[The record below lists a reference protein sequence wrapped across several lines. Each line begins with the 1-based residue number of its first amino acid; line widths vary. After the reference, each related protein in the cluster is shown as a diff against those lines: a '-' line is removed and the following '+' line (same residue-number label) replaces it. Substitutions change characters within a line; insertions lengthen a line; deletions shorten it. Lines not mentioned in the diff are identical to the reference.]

1 MQQSDAPG
9 LTAAEVMASRA
20 EHGANRIT
28 PPPRTPWW
36 RLYLQKFDD
45 PIIRILSLAAI
56 VSLAVGAVE
65 GNLLEGLGILIAI
78 FLATALSFANEY
90 RAGREFDL
98 LSQVDDE
105 APVVVRRDG
114 KIRELPRHE
123 LVVGDIVLVERGA
136 GIPAD
141 AEVLDSLSLRV
152 DEARLTGE
160 SVPVSKMARVGT
172 SPPQEARAGTSP
184 PQDTPTAE
192 SATLEETT
200 FPRHQVFRGTL
211 VVDGR
216 ATLRL
221 RAVGDG
227 TYIAGILQSA
237 TPQAR
242 TDDSPLNAQLERLS
256 RLIGVVGLAV
266 AALIYAALVLQG
278 AMSGALPLAGGQW
291 WSLAALTAAALLA
304 LAPVWRPMLP
314 AGRKERSQ
322 PGWVASIAAGLAL
335 GAGTILLARLLGD
348 LPADP
353 ARWLPAAAGT
363 ELLRYF
369 MIAITIIVVAVP
381 EGLAMSVTLSLAHSM
396 RRLMAARS
404 LVRRMNATE
413 AVGAATVI
421 CTDKTGT
428 LTQNTMTVHEAEFE
442 EADAALIVEAIAANS
457 TANLGQDDA
466 GATTIIG
473 NRTEG
478 ALLRWLREERGEDYA
493 SSRAS
498 AIVGQVPFSTERKY
512 MATRVDGGSDGL
524 GDPAGARIHLK
535 GAPELALAVC
545 DDLTEERR
553 AALAAQLANYQ
564 RRGMRTLAFA
574 WRADDGAPEDEAVW
588 EELRRGQILDGFR
601 WLGFV
606 AISDPLRHDVQ
617 AAIAECQ
624 QAGVDIKIVTGDTG
638 LTAQEI
644 ARQCGLWS
652 DENPNATTPLH
663 LDGATFAN
671 MSDEE
676 LIPQLDRLR
685 ILSRARPHD
694 KTRLVNL
701 LRARGEI
708 VAVTGDGVNDA
719 PALNAA
725 HVGLAMGSGD
735 QIAKE
740 ASDIILLN
748 DAFSSI
754 VRSVRWGRGLYANI
768 QRFLL
773 FQLTINLT
781 ALGVALL
788 GPFLGVPFPLTI
800 PQMLWVNLI
809 MDTLAALALA
819 TEPPQEI
826 EMRRP
831 PRDPSAFIL
840 TRPLAA
846 QILGVGAAFIAVM
859 AALLLVFD
867 ANLYDG
873 GAQQRYA
880 ESAFFTAFV
889 FLQLWNLLNARAAGT
904 GRSALLGW
912 RANPSFT
919 LILALVLLGQLALV
933 SWGGDVFRTAP
944 LRAQDWLLIALATSP
959 VLWLGEL
966 ARCPTAAPRCN
977 PCLAR
982 SIIDYAISNTRPNC
996 DTVAWNLWLAPY
1008 LTISNSSN
1016 NR

>member
-9 LTAAEVMASRA
+9 LTASEVMASRA

-123 LVVGDIVLVERGA
+123 LVVGDIVLVEMGA

-141 AEVLDSLSLRV
+141 GEVLEALSLHV

-160 SVPVSKMARVGT
+160 AIPVSKLARVRALCRRKMPT
-172 SPPQEARAGTSP
+172 VAEAAAL
-184 PQDTPTAE
+184 D
-192 SATLEETT
+192 ETT
-200 FPRHQVFRGTL
+200 FPRHRVYRGTL

-278 AMSGALPLAGGQW
+278 AMSGALPLTGGQW

-304 LAPVWRPMLP
+304 LAPVWWPMLP
-314 AGRKERSQ
+314 AGQGKRSQ

-335 GAGTILLARLLGD
+335 GAGMILLARLLGD

-396 RRLMAARS
+396 RRLMAAQS

-442 EADAALIVEAIAANS
+442 AADAALIVEAIAANS

-466 GATTIIG
+466 GATTVIG

-493 SSRAS
+493 SSRATS
-498 AIVGQVPFSTERKY
+498 TIIGQVPFSTERKY
-512 MATRVDGGSDGL
+512 MATRVGGSDGL
-524 GDPAGARIHLK
+524 GDPASARIHLK

-553 AALAAQLANYQ
+553 AALATQLADYQ

-588 EELRRGQILDGFR
+588 EELRRGQIPDGFR

-606 AISDPLRHDVQ
+606 AIIDPLREDVR

-652 DENPNATTPLH
+652 DEDENSAGLLH
-663 LDGATFAN
+663 LNGGEFAA

-676 LIPQLDRLR
+676 AAAQLTRLR

-840 TRPLAA
+840 TRSIAT
-846 QILGVGAAFIAVM
+846 QILAVGVAFIVAL
-859 AALLLVFD
+859 AALLLFFD
-867 ANLYDG
+867 ANFYDG
-873 GAQQRYA
+873 AAQQRYA

-889 FLQLWNLLNARAAGT
+889 FMQLWNLLNARAAGT

-912 RANPSFT
+912 FANPSFT
-919 LILALVLLGQLALV
+919 LILAIILLGQLALV
-933 SWGGDVFRTAP
+933 SWGGEVFRTVP
-944 LRAQDWLLIALATSP
+944 LRAEDWLLIALATSP
-959 VLWLGEL
+959 VLLLGEL
-966 ARCPTAAPRCN
+966 ARALQRRQSAEIPR
-977 PCLAR
+977 
-982 SIIDYAISNTRPNC
+982 
-996 DTVAWNLWLAPY
+996 
-1008 LTISNSSN
+1008 
-1016 NR
+1016 

>member
-1 MQQSDAPG
+1 MQHSDAPG
-9 LTAAEVMASRA
+9 LTAAAVTASRA

-56 VSLAVGAVE
+56 VSLAVGALE

-105 APVVVRRDG
+105 APVVVRRAG
-114 KIRELPRHE
+114 EIRELPRHE
-123 LVVGDIVLVERGA
+123 LVVGDIVLVEMGA

-141 AEVLDSLSLRV
+141 AEVLAALSLRV

-160 SVPVSKMARVGT
+160 AIPVSKWPNKTEEDGAVASST
-172 SPPQEARAGTSP
+172 
-184 PQDTPTAE
+184 D
-192 SATLEETT
+192 ETT
-200 FPRHQVFRGTL
+200 FPRHHVYRGTL

-237 TPQAR
+237 LPQAR

-291 WSLAALTAAALLA
+291 WSLVALTAAALVA

-314 AGRKERSQ
+314 AGQKQRSQ
-322 PGWVASIAAGLAL
+322 PGWPVSIAAGLAL
-335 GAGTILLARLLGD
+335 GAGMILLARLLGD

-353 ARWLPAAAGT
+353 ALWLPAAAGA

-369 MIAITIIVVAVP
+369 MIAVTIIVVAVP

-396 RRLMAARS
+396 RRLMAAQS
-404 LVRRMNATE
+404 LVRRMSATE

-428 LTQNTMTVHEAEFE
+428 LTQNTMTVREAEFE
-442 EADAALIVEAIAANS
+442 ETDSALIAEAIAANS

-473 NRTEG
+473 NHTEG
-478 ALLRWLREERGEDYA
+478 ALLRWLREERGQDYA
-493 SSRAS
+493 AARAAS
-498 AIVGQVPFSTERKY
+498 AIVSQVPFSTERKY
-512 MATRVDGGSDGL
+512 MATRVTALRGRKTRVTALRGRKTRVGQ
-524 GDPAGARIHLK
+524 ACIHLK

-545 DDLTEERR
+545 DDLPEERR
-553 AALAAQLANYQ
+553 ALLAAQLADYQ

-574 WRADDGAPEDEAVW
+574 WRPDDDVPADEASW
-588 EELRRGQILDGFR
+588 AELRRGQIPGGFR
-601 WLGFV
+601 WLGLV
-606 AISDPLRHDVQ
+606 AISDPLREDVR
-617 AAIAECQ
+617 AAITECQ

-644 ARQCGLWS
+644 ARQCALWPDEDEDEGSAGL
-652 DENPNATTPLH
+652 LH
-663 LDGATFAN
+663 LNGGEFAA

-676 LIPQLDRLR
+676 VTALLGRLR

-701 LRARGEI
+701 LRARGEV

-740 ASDIILLN
+740 ASDIVLLN

-754 VRSVRWGRGLYANI
+754 VRTVRWGRALYANI

-831 PRDPSAFIL
+831 PRDPAAFIL
-840 TRPLAA
+840 TRPP
-846 QILGVGAAFIAVM
+846 
-859 AALLLVFD
+859 
-867 ANLYDG
+867 G
-873 GAQQRYA
+873 GPDPGRGRCLHRRAG
-880 ESAFFTAFV
+880 
-889 FLQLWNLLNARAAGT
+889 RAAAGVQ
-904 GRSALLGW
+904 SESL
-912 RANPSFT
+912 
-919 LILALVLLGQLALV
+919 
-933 SWGGDVFRTAP
+933 
-944 LRAQDWLLIALATSP
+944 
-959 VLWLGEL
+959 
-966 ARCPTAAPRCN
+966 
-977 PCLAR
+977 
-982 SIIDYAISNTRPNC
+982 
-996 DTVAWNLWLAPY
+996 
-1008 LTISNSSN
+1008 
-1016 NR
+1016 

>member
-1 MQQSDAPG
+1 MPSSDVPG
-9 LTAAEVMASRA
+9 LSAAEVAASRA

-36 RLYLQKFDD
+36 RLYLRKFDD
-45 PIIRILSLAAI
+45 PIIRILSLAAL
-56 VSLAVGAVE
+56 VSLAVGAIE
-65 GNLLEGLGILIAI
+65 GNLLEALGILLAI
-78 FLATALSFANEY
+78 FLATALSFFNEY

-105 APVVVRRDG
+105 ALVVVRREG
-114 KIRELPRHE
+114 AIVELPRHE
-123 LVVGDIVLVERGA
+123 LVVGDVVLVERGA

-141 AEVLDSLSLRV
+141 AEVLAALSLRV

-160 SVPVSKMARVGT
+160 SIPVSKMPA
-172 SPPQEARAGTSP
+172 E
-184 PQDTPTAE
+184 TAAT
-192 SATLEETT
+192 ATLEDIT
-200 FPRHQVFRGTL
+200 FPRNHVFRGTL

-227 TYIAGILQSA
+227 TYIAGILQSSTA
-237 TPQAR
+237 PTQR
-242 TDDSPLNAQLERLS
+242 EDSPLTAQLERLS

-266 AALIYAALVLQG
+266 AALIYFALVLQG
-278 AMSGALPLAGGQW
+278 ALSGALPLAGGQW
-291 WSLAALTAAALLA
+291 WTIAALSTAAFVA

-314 AGRKERSQ
+314 FGTKRFAQ
-322 PGWVASIAAGLAL
+322 PRWPIAISSALAFAAAL
-335 GAGTILLARLLGD
+335 LLLARLSGA
-348 LPADP
+348 LPADL
-353 ARWLPAAAGT
+353 AHWLPAEAGV
-363 ELLRYF
+363 ELLHYF
-369 MIAITIIVVAVP
+369 MIAVTIIVVAVP

-428 LTQNTMTVHEAEFE
+428 LTQNTMSVHEVDFAAVDRASPGAPASAE
-442 EADAALIVEAIAANS
+442 AALIAEAIATNS
-457 TANLGQDDA
+457 TANLGRDEA

-478 ALLRWLREERGEDYA
+478 ALLRWLHEERGQDYA
-493 SSRAS
+493 VTRA
-498 AIVGQVPFSTERKY
+498 ATPIIGQVPFSTERKF
-512 MATRVDGGSDGL
+512 MATRL
-524 GDPAGARIHLK
+524 ENAHIHVK
-535 GAPELALAVC
+535 GAPELALAAC
-545 DDLTEERR
+545 ADLPEVQRS
-553 AALAAQLANYQ
+553 AIKHQLADYQ
-564 RRGMRTLAFA
+564 RRGMRTLAFIWLPGKGRRSA
-574 WRADDGAPEDEAVW
+574 ETDSADDATWEA
-588 EELRRGQILDGFR
+588 LRQGEIPTGFH
-601 WLGFV
+601 WLGLV

-617 AAIAECQ
+617 DAIAECQ
-624 QAGVDIKIVTGDTG
+624 QAGVEIKIVTGDTA

-652 DENPNATTPLH
+652 EENPDGAAPLH
-663 LDGATFAN
+663 LDGPTFAA
-671 MSDEE
+671 MDDAEI
-676 LIPQLDRLR
+676 IPQLSRLR

-701 LRARGEI
+701 LRAQGEI
-708 VAVTGDGVNDA
+708 VTVTGDGVNDA

-754 VRSVRWGRGLYANI
+754 VRTVRWGRALYANI

-773 FQLTINLT
+773 FQLTINFT

-819 TEPPQEI
+819 TDPPQPSD
-826 EMRRP
+826 MRRP
-831 PRDPSAFIL
+831 PRDPAAFIL
-840 TRPLAA
+840 TRPIAR
-846 QILGVGAAFIAVM
+846 QILAVGAAFIVAL
-859 AALLLVFD
+859 AALLLHFD
-867 ANLYDG
+867 AQFYDG

-889 FLQLWNLLNARAAGT
+889 FLQLWNLLNARASGS
-904 GRSALLGW
+904 GRSIWQGW
-912 RANPSFT
+912 RVNPSFSF
-919 LILALVLLGQLALV
+919 ILAIILLGQVILV
-933 SWGGDVFRTAP
+933 SWGGDLFRTTP
-944 LRAQDWLLIALATSP
+944 LRAEDWLLIALATSP
-959 VLWLGEL
+959 VFWLGEL
-966 ARCPTAAPRCN
+966 ARVFSQRRTPT
-977 PCLAR
+977 
-982 SIIDYAISNTRPNC
+982 ST
-996 DTVAWNLWLAPY
+996 
-1008 LTISNSSN
+1008 
-1016 NR
+1016 

>member
-9 LTAAEVMASRA
+9 LTASEVMASRA

-123 LVVGDIVLVERGA
+123 LVVGDIVLVEMGA

-141 AEVLDSLSLRV
+141 GEVLEALSLHV

-160 SVPVSKMARVGT
+160 AIPVSKLARVRALCRRKMPT
-172 SPPQEARAGTSP
+172 VAEAAAL
-184 PQDTPTAE
+184 D
-192 SATLEETT
+192 ETT
-200 FPRHQVFRGTL
+200 FPRHRVYRGTL

-291 WSLAALTAAALLA
+291 WSLAALTASALLA
-304 LAPVWRPMLP
+304 LAPVWWPMLP
-314 AGRKERSQ
+314 AGQGKRSQ

-335 GAGTILLARLLGD
+335 GAGMILLARLLGD

-363 ELLRYF
+363 ALLRYF

-396 RRLMAARS
+396 RRLMAAQS

-442 EADAALIVEAIAANS
+442 AADAALIVEAIAANS

-466 GATTIIG
+466 GATTVIG

-493 SSRAS
+493 SSRATS
-498 AIVGQVPFSTERKY
+498 TIIGQVPFSTERKY
-512 MATRVDGGSDGL
+512 MATRVGGSDGL
-524 GDPAGARIHLK
+524 GDPASARIHLK

-553 AALAAQLANYQ
+553 AALATQLADYQ

-588 EELRRGQILDGFR
+588 EELRRGQIPDGFR

-606 AISDPLRHDVQ
+606 AIIDPLREDVR

-652 DENPNATTPLH
+652 DEDENSAGLLH
-663 LDGATFAN
+663 LNGGEFAA

-676 LIPQLDRLR
+676 AAAQLTRLR

-840 TRPLAA
+840 TRLIAT
-846 QILGVGAAFIAVM
+846 QILAVGVAFIVAL
-859 AALLLVFD
+859 AALLLFFD
-867 ANLYDG
+867 ANFYDG
-873 GAQQRYA
+873 AAQQRYA
-880 ESAFFTAFV
+880 ESAFFTVFV
-889 FLQLWNLLNARAAGT
+889 FMQLWNLLNARAAGT

-912 RANPSFT
+912 FANPSFT
-919 LILALVLLGQLALV
+919 LILAIILLGQLALV
-933 SWGGDVFRTAP
+933 SWGGEVFRTVP
-944 LRAQDWLLIALATSP
+944 LRAEDWLLIALATSP
-959 VLWLGEL
+959 VLLLGEL
-966 ARCPTAAPRCN
+966 ARALQRRQSAEIPR
-977 PCLAR
+977 
-982 SIIDYAISNTRPNC
+982 
-996 DTVAWNLWLAPY
+996 
-1008 LTISNSSN
+1008 
-1016 NR
+1016 

>member
-9 LTAAEVMASRA
+9 LTASEVTASRA

-123 LVVGDIVLVERGA
+123 LVVGDIVLVEMGA

-141 AEVLDSLSLRV
+141 GEVLEALSLHV

-160 SVPVSKMARVGT
+160 AIPVSKLARVRALCRRKMPT
-172 SPPQEARAGTSP
+172 VAEAAAL
-184 PQDTPTAE
+184 D
-192 SATLEETT
+192 ETT
-200 FPRHQVFRGTL
+200 FPRHRVYRGTL

-291 WSLAALTAAALLA
+291 WSLAALTASALLA
-304 LAPVWRPMLP
+304 LAPVWWPMLP
-314 AGRKERSQ
+314 AGQGKRSQ

-335 GAGTILLARLLGD
+335 GAGMILLARLLGD

-396 RRLMAARS
+396 RRLMAAQS

-442 EADAALIVEAIAANS
+442 AADAALIVEAIAANS

-466 GATTIIG
+466 GATTVIG

-493 SSRAS
+493 SSRATS
-498 AIVGQVPFSTERKY
+498 TIIGQVPFSTERKY
-512 MATRVDGGSDGL
+512 MATRVGGSDGL
-524 GDPAGARIHLK
+524 GDPASARIHLK
-535 GAPELALAVC
+535 GAPELVLAVC

-553 AALAAQLANYQ
+553 AALATQLADYQ

-588 EELRRGQILDGFR
+588 EELRRGQIPDGFR

-606 AISDPLRHDVQ
+606 AIIDPLREDVR

-652 DENPNATTPLH
+652 DEDENSAGLLH
-663 LDGATFAN
+663 LNGGEFAA

-676 LIPQLDRLR
+676 AAAQLTRLR

-859 AALLLVFD
+859 AALLLVFN

-880 ESAFFTAFV
+880 ESAFFTVFV
-889 FLQLWNLLNARAAGT
+889 FMQLWNLLNARAAGT
-904 GRSALLGW
+904 GRSALQGW
-912 RANPSFT
+912 RSNPSFT
-919 LILALVLLGQLALV
+919 LILAVILFGQLALV
-933 SWGGDVFRTAP
+933 SWGGEVFRTAP
-944 LRAQDWLLIALATSP
+944 LRAADWLLIALATSP

-966 ARCPTAAPRCN
+966 ARAFPRRRAPTPT
-977 PCLAR
+977 
-982 SIIDYAISNTRPNC
+982 SMDG
-996 DTVAWNLWLAPY
+996 
-1008 LTISNSSN
+1008 
-1016 NR
+1016 

>member
-9 LTAAEVMASRA
+9 LTASEVMASRA

-98 LSQVDDE
+98 LSQVDDD

-114 KIRELPRHE
+114 KIRELLRHE
-123 LVVGDIVLVERGA
+123 LVVGDIVLVEMGA

-141 AEVLDSLSLRV
+141 GEVLEALSLHV

-160 SVPVSKMARVGT
+160 AIPVSKLARVRALCRRKMPT
-172 SPPQEARAGTSP
+172 VAEAAAL
-184 PQDTPTAE
+184 D
-192 SATLEETT
+192 ETT
-200 FPRHQVFRGTL
+200 FPRHRVYRGTL

-278 AMSGALPLAGGQW
+278 AMSGALPLTGGQW

-304 LAPVWRPMLP
+304 LAPVWWPMLP
-314 AGRKERSQ
+314 AGQGKRSQ

-335 GAGTILLARLLGD
+335 GAGMILLARLLGD

-396 RRLMAARS
+396 RRLMAAQS

-442 EADAALIVEAIAANS
+442 AADAALIVEAIAANS

-466 GATTIIG
+466 GATTVIG

-493 SSRAS
+493 SSRATS
-498 AIVGQVPFSTERKY
+498 TIIGQVPFSTERKY
-512 MATRVDGGSDGL
+512 MATRVGGSDGL
-524 GDPAGARIHLK
+524 GDPASARIHLK

-553 AALAAQLANYQ
+553 AALATQLADYQ

-588 EELRRGQILDGFR
+588 EELRRGQIPDGFR

-606 AISDPLRHDVQ
+606 AIIDPLREDVR

-652 DENPNATTPLH
+652 DEDENSAGLLH
-663 LDGATFAN
+663 LNGGEFAA

-676 LIPQLDRLR
+676 AAAQLTRLR

-840 TRPLAA
+840 TRSIAT
-846 QILGVGAAFIAVM
+846 QILAVGVAFIVAL
-859 AALLLVFD
+859 ATLLLFFD
-867 ANLYDG
+867 ANFYDG
-873 GAQQRYA
+873 AAQQRYA
-880 ESAFFTAFV
+880 ESAFFTVFV
-889 FLQLWNLLNARAAGT
+889 FMQLWNLLNARAAGT

-912 RANPSFT
+912 RASYGGEVPARASYGGEVSIQGSAARANHSFT
-919 LILALVLLGQLALV
+919 LILAVILFGQLALV
-933 SWGGDVFRTAP
+933 SWGGDVFRTTP
-944 LRAQDWLLIALATSP
+944 LRAEDWLLLALATSP

-966 ARCPTAAPRCN
+966 ARFLQRRRDST
-977 PCLAR
+977 
-982 SIIDYAISNTRPNC
+982 
-996 DTVAWNLWLAPY
+996 
-1008 LTISNSSN
+1008 
-1016 NR
+1016 

>member
-1 MQQSDAPG
+1 M
-9 LTAAEVMASRA
+9 
-20 EHGANRIT
+20 
-28 PPPRTPWW
+28 
-36 RLYLQKFDD
+36 
-45 PIIRILSLAAI
+45 
-56 VSLAVGAVE
+56 
-65 GNLLEGLGILIAI
+65 
-78 FLATALSFANEY
+78 
-90 RAGREFDL
+90 
-98 LSQVDDE
+98 
-105 APVVVRRDG
+105 
-114 KIRELPRHE
+114 
-123 LVVGDIVLVERGA
+123 
-136 GIPAD
+136 
-141 AEVLDSLSLRV
+141 
-152 DEARLTGE
+152 
-160 SVPVSKMARVGT
+160 
-172 SPPQEARAGTSP
+172 
-184 PQDTPTAE
+184 
-192 SATLEETT
+192 
-200 FPRHQVFRGTL
+200 
-211 VVDGR
+211 
-216 ATLRL
+216 
-221 RAVGDG
+221 GDG

-278 AMSGALPLAGGQW
+278 AMSGALPLTGGQW
-291 WSLAALTAAALLA
+291 WSLAALTASALLA
-304 LAPVWRPMLP
+304 LAPVWWPMLP
-314 AGRKERSQ
+314 AGQGKRSQ

-335 GAGTILLARLLGD
+335 GAGMILLARLLGD

-396 RRLMAARS
+396 RRLMAAQS

-442 EADAALIVEAIAANS
+442 AADAALIAEAIAANS

-466 GATTIIG
+466 GATTVIG

-493 SSRAS
+493 SSRATS
-498 AIVGQVPFSTERKY
+498 TIIGQVPFSTERKY
-512 MATRVDGGSDGL
+512 MATRVGGSDGL

-553 AALAAQLANYQ
+553 AALATQLADYQ

-574 WRADDGAPEDEAVW
+574 WRADDGAPEDEAAW
-588 EELRRGQILDGFR
+588 EELRRGQIPDGFR

-606 AISDPLRHDVQ
+606 AIIDPLREDVR

-652 DENPNATTPLH
+652 DEDENSAGLLH
-663 LDGATFAN
+663 LNGGEFAA

-676 LIPQLDRLR
+676 AAAQLTRLR

-819 TEPPQEI
+819 TEPPQ
-826 EMRRP
+826 
-831 PRDPSAFIL
+831 DP
-840 TRPLAA
+840 
-846 QILGVGAAFIAVM
+846 
-859 AALLLVFD
+859 
-867 ANLYDG
+867 
-873 GAQQRYA
+873 
-880 ESAFFTAFV
+880 
-889 FLQLWNLLNARAAGT
+889 
-904 GRSALLGW
+904 
-912 RANPSFT
+912 
-919 LILALVLLGQLALV
+919 
-933 SWGGDVFRTAP
+933 
-944 LRAQDWLLIALATSP
+944 
-959 VLWLGEL
+959 
-966 ARCPTAAPRCN
+966 
-977 PCLAR
+977 
-982 SIIDYAISNTRPNC
+982 
-996 DTVAWNLWLAPY
+996 
-1008 LTISNSSN
+1008 
-1016 NR
+1016 

>member
-9 LTAAEVMASRA
+9 LTASEVMASRA

-123 LVVGDIVLVERGA
+123 LVVGDIVLVEMGA

-141 AEVLDSLSLRV
+141 GEVLEALSLHV

-160 SVPVSKMARVGT
+160 AIPVSKLARVRALCRRKMPT
-172 SPPQEARAGTSP
+172 VAEAAAL
-184 PQDTPTAE
+184 D
-192 SATLEETT
+192 ETT
-200 FPRHQVFRGTL
+200 FPRHRVYRGTL

-278 AMSGALPLAGGQW
+278 AMSGALPLTGGQW

-304 LAPVWRPMLP
+304 LAPVWWPMLP
-314 AGRKERSQ
+314 AGQGKRSQ

-335 GAGTILLARLLGD
+335 GAGMILLARLLGD

-396 RRLMAARS
+396 RRLMAAQS

-442 EADAALIVEAIAANS
+442 AADAALIVEAIAANS

-466 GATTIIG
+466 GATTVIG

-493 SSRAS
+493 SSRATS
-498 AIVGQVPFSTERKY
+498 TIIGQVPFSTERKY
-512 MATRVDGGSDGL
+512 MATRVGGSDGL
-524 GDPAGARIHLK
+524 GDPASARIHLK

-553 AALAAQLANYQ
+553 AALATQLADYQ

-588 EELRRGQILDGFR
+588 EELRRGQIPDGFR

-606 AISDPLRHDVQ
+606 AIIDPLREDVR

-652 DENPNATTPLH
+652 DEDENSAGLLH
-663 LDGATFAN
+663 LNGGEFAA

-676 LIPQLDRLR
+676 AAAQLTRLR

-840 TRPLAA
+840 TRSIAT
-846 QILGVGAAFIAVM
+846 QILAVGVAFIVAL
-859 AALLLVFD
+859 ATLLLFFD
-867 ANLYDG
+867 ANFYDG
-873 GAQQRYA
+873 AAQQRYA
-880 ESAFFTAFV
+880 ESAFFTVFV
-889 FLQLWNLLNARAAGT
+889 FMQLWNLLNARAAGT
-904 GRSALLGW
+904 GRSALQGW
-912 RANPSFT
+912 RVNPSFI
-919 LILALVLLGQLALV
+919 LILAVILFGQLALV

-966 ARCPTAAPRCN
+966 ARAF
-977 PCLAR
+977 
-982 SIIDYAISNTRPNC
+982 TRRQ
-996 DTVAWNLWLAPY
+996 T
-1008 LTISNSSN
+1008 T
-1016 NR
+1016 

>member
-1 MQQSDAPG
+1 M
-9 LTAAEVMASRA
+9 
-20 EHGANRIT
+20 
-28 PPPRTPWW
+28 
-36 RLYLQKFDD
+36 
-45 PIIRILSLAAI
+45 
-56 VSLAVGAVE
+56 
-65 GNLLEGLGILIAI
+65 
-78 FLATALSFANEY
+78 
-90 RAGREFDL
+90 
-98 LSQVDDE
+98 
-105 APVVVRRDG
+105 
-114 KIRELPRHE
+114 
-123 LVVGDIVLVERGA
+123 
-136 GIPAD
+136 
-141 AEVLDSLSLRV
+141 
-152 DEARLTGE
+152 
-160 SVPVSKMARVGT
+160 
-172 SPPQEARAGTSP
+172 
-184 PQDTPTAE
+184 
-192 SATLEETT
+192 
-200 FPRHQVFRGTL
+200 
-211 VVDGR
+211 
-216 ATLRL
+216 
-221 RAVGDG
+221 
-227 TYIAGILQSA
+227 
-237 TPQAR
+237 
-242 TDDSPLNAQLERLS
+242 
-256 RLIGVVGLAV
+256 IGVVGLAV

-304 LAPVWRPMLP
+304 LTPVWRPMLP

-335 GAGTILLARLLGD
+335 GAGMILLARLLGD

-396 RRLMAARS
+396 RRLMAAQS

-428 LTQNTMTVHEAEFE
+428 LTQSIMTVHEAEFE
-442 EADAALIVEAIAANS
+442 AADAALIAEAIAANS

-466 GATTIIG
+466 GATTVIG

-493 SSRAS
+493 SSRATS
-498 AIVGQVPFSTERKY
+498 TIIGQVPFSTERKY
-512 MATRVDGGSDGL
+512 MATRVGSSDGL

-545 DDLTEERR
+545 DDLTEDRR
-553 AALAAQLANYQ
+553 AALATQLADYQ

-574 WRADDGAPEDEAVW
+574 WRADDGASEDEAAW
-588 EELRRGQILDGFR
+588 EELRRGQIPDGFR

-606 AISDPLRHDVQ
+606 AIIDPLREDVR

-624 QAGVDIKIVTGDTG
+624 QAGVDIKIVTGDTS
-638 LTAQEI
+638 LTAREI

-652 DENPNATTPLH
+652 DENPNATAPLH

-819 TEPPQEI
+819 TEPPQPI

-831 PRDPSAFIL
+831 PRDPAAFIL
-840 TRPLAA
+840 TRSIAI
-846 QILGVGAAFIAVM
+846 QILAVGAAFIAVM
-859 AALLLVFD
+859 AALLLVFN

-904 GRSALLGW
+904 GRSALQGW
-912 RANPSFT
+912 RSNPSFT
-919 LILALVLLGQLALV
+919 LILAVILLGQLALV
-933 SWGGDVFRTAP
+933 SWGGEVFRTVP

-959 VLWLGEL
+959 VLLLGEL
-966 ARCPTAAPRCN
+966 ARFLQRRAKIT
-977 PCLAR
+977 
-982 SIIDYAISNTRPNC
+982 
-996 DTVAWNLWLAPY
+996 
-1008 LTISNSSN
+1008 
-1016 NR
+1016 

>member
-9 LTAAEVMASRA
+9 LTASEVMASRA

-65 GNLLEGLGILIAI
+65 GDLLEGLGILIAI

-123 LVVGDIVLVERGA
+123 LVVGDIVLVEMGA

-141 AEVLDSLSLRV
+141 GEVLEALSLRV

-160 SVPVSKMARVGT
+160 AIPVSKMARV
-172 SPPQEARAGTSP
+172 
-184 PQDTPTAE
+184 TAE
-192 SATLEETT
+192 TALLDETT
-200 FPRHQVFRGTL
+200 FPRHRVYRGTL

-216 ATLRL
+216 STLRL

-304 LAPVWRPMLP
+304 LAPVWWPMLP
-314 AGRKERSQ
+314 AGQGKRSQ

-335 GAGTILLARLLGD
+335 GAGMILLARLLGD

-396 RRLMAARS
+396 RRLMAAQS

-428 LTQNTMTVHEAEFE
+428 LTQSIMTVHEAEFE
-442 EADAALIVEAIAANS
+442 AADAALIVEAIAANS

-466 GATTIIG
+466 GATTVIG

-493 SSRAS
+493 SSRATS
-498 AIVGQVPFSTERKY
+498 TIIGQVPFSTERKY
-512 MATRVDGGSDGL
+512 MATRVGSGSDGL

-553 AALAAQLANYQ
+553 AALATQLADYQ

-588 EELRRGQILDGFR
+588 EELRRGQIPDGFR

-606 AISDPLRHDVQ
+606 AIIDPLREDVR

-652 DENPNATTPLH
+652 DEDENSAGLLH
-663 LDGATFAN
+663 LNGGEFAA

-676 LIPQLDRLR
+676 AAAQLTRLR

-840 TRPLAA
+840 TRSIAT
-846 QILGVGAAFIAVM
+846 QILAVGVAFIVAL
-859 AALLLVFD
+859 AALLLFFD
-867 ANLYDG
+867 ANFYDG
-873 GAQQRYA
+873 AAQQRYA

-889 FLQLWNLLNARAAGT
+889 FMQLWNLLNARAAGT

-912 RANPSFT
+912 FANHSFT
-919 LILALVLLGQLALV
+919 LILAVILFGQLALI
-933 SWGGDVFRTAP
+933 SWGGELFRTVP
-944 LRAQDWLLIALATSP
+944 LRATDWLLIALATSP
-959 VLWLGEL
+959 VLLLGEL
-966 ARCPTAAPRCN
+966 ARALQRRQSAEIPR
-977 PCLAR
+977 
-982 SIIDYAISNTRPNC
+982 
-996 DTVAWNLWLAPY
+996 
-1008 LTISNSSN
+1008 
-1016 NR
+1016 

>member
-9 LTAAEVMASRA
+9 LTASEVTASRA

-123 LVVGDIVLVERGA
+123 LVVGDIVLVEMGA

-141 AEVLDSLSLRV
+141 GEVLEALSLHV

-160 SVPVSKMARVGT
+160 AIPVSKLARVRALCRRKMPT
-172 SPPQEARAGTSP
+172 VAEAAAL
-184 PQDTPTAE
+184 D
-192 SATLEETT
+192 ETT
-200 FPRHQVFRGTL
+200 FPRHRVYRGTL

-278 AMSGALPLAGGQW
+278 AMSGALPLTGGQW
-291 WSLAALTAAALLA
+291 WSLAALTAAALSA
-304 LAPVWRPMLP
+304 LAPVWWPMLP
-314 AGRKERSQ
+314 AGQGKRSQ

-335 GAGTILLARLLGD
+335 GAGMILLARLLGD

-396 RRLMAARS
+396 RRLMAAQS

-442 EADAALIVEAIAANS
+442 AADAALIVEAIAANS

-466 GATTIIG
+466 GATTVIG

-493 SSRAS
+493 SSRATS
-498 AIVGQVPFSTERKY
+498 TIIGQVPFSTERKY
-512 MATRVDGGSDGL
+512 MATRVGGSDGL

-553 AALAAQLANYQ
+553 AALATQLADYQ

-588 EELRRGQILDGFR
+588 EELRRGQIPDGFR

-606 AISDPLRHDVQ
+606 AIIDPLREDVR

-652 DENPNATTPLH
+652 DEDENSAGLLH
-663 LDGATFAN
+663 LNGGEFAA

-676 LIPQLDRLR
+676 AAAQLTKLR

-859 AALLLVFD
+859 AALLLVFN

-880 ESAFFTAFV
+880 ESAFFSAFV
-889 FLQLWNLLNARAAGT
+889 FMQLWNLLNARASGT
-904 GRSALLGW
+904 GRSALQGW
-912 RANPSFT
+912 RVNPSFT
-919 LILALVLLGQLALV
+919 LILAIILFGQLALV
-933 SWGGDVFRTAP
+933 SWGGDVFRTTP
-944 LRAQDWLLIALATSP
+944 LRAEDWLLLALATSP

-966 ARCPTAAPRCN
+966 ARAFQRRQSPEIPR
-977 PCLAR
+977 
-982 SIIDYAISNTRPNC
+982 
-996 DTVAWNLWLAPY
+996 
-1008 LTISNSSN
+1008 
-1016 NR
+1016 

>member
-1 MQQSDAPG
+1 MQNSDYSG
-9 LTAAEVMASRA
+9 LSAAEVSASRA
-20 EHGANRIT
+20 QHGANRIT

-36 RLYLQKFDD
+36 RLYLEKFDD
-45 PIIRILSLAAI
+45 PIIRILSLAAL
-56 VSLAVGAVE
+56 VSLAVGAIE
-65 GNLLEGLGILIAI
+65 GNLLEALGILLAI
-78 FLATALSFANEY
+78 FLATALSFFNEY

-105 APVVVRRDG
+105 APVTVRRG
-114 KIRELPRHE
+114 GQVQELPRHE

-141 AEVLDSLSLRV
+141 AEVLEALSLRV

-160 SVPVSKMARVGT
+160 SIPVSKMSQA
-172 SPPQEARAGTSP
+172 E
-184 PQDTPTAE
+184 AE
-192 SATLEETT
+192 SATLDEST

-216 ATLRL
+216 ATLRI

-227 TYIAGILQSA
+227 SYIAGILQSSTTA
-237 TPQAR
+237 TDR
-242 TDDSPLNAQLERLS
+242 EDSPLTSQLERLS
-256 RLIGVVGLAV
+256 RLIGVVGLTV
-266 AALIYAALVLQG
+266 AALIYVALVIQG

-291 WSLAALTAAALLA
+291 WTLAALTAAAFVA
-304 LAPVWRPMLP
+304 LAPVWRPMVPLG
-314 AGRKERSQ
+314 AERFPQ
-322 PGWVASIAAGLAL
+322 PRWPIAIASAL
-335 GAGTILLARLLGD
+335 GFAAILLLIARLSGA

-353 ARWLPAAAGT
+353 VRWLPPEAGV
-363 ELLRYF
+363 ELLHYF
-369 MIAITIIVVAVP
+369 MIAVTIIVVAVP

-396 RRLMAARS
+396 RRLMAAQS

-428 LTQNTMTVHEAEFE
+428 LTENTMSVHEADFGAADGASP
-442 EADAALIVEAIAANS
+442 EAPLIAEAIAANS
-457 TANLGQDDA
+457 TANLGQDES

-478 ALLRWLREERGEDYA
+478 ALLRWLNEDLGQDYA
-493 SSRAS
+493 TARA
-498 AIVGQVPFSTERKY
+498 AAPITDQVPFSTERKY
-512 MATRVDGGSDGL
+512 MATRLANS
-524 GDPAGARIHLK
+524 RIHWK
-535 GAPELALAVC
+535 GAPELALAAC
-545 DDLTEERR
+545 EELSAAQRR
-553 AALAAQLANYQ
+553 ALADQLAKTQ
-564 RRGMRTLAFA
+564 RRGMRTLAFI
-574 WRADDGAPEDEAVW
+574 WRDAAEGSAEDDEATW
-588 EELRRGQILDGFR
+588 DALRQGEIPSGFR
-601 WLGFV
+601 WLGLV

-652 DENPNATTPLH
+652 DENPDGATPLH
-663 LDGATFAN
+663 LDGPTFAA

-676 LIPQLDRLR
+676 LMPQLEKLR

-701 LRARGEI
+701 LRAGGE
-708 VAVTGDGVNDA
+708 VVTVTGDGVNDA

-754 VRSVRWGRGLYANI
+754 VRTVRWGRALYANI

-773 FQLTINLT
+773 FQLTINFT

-819 TEPPQEI
+819 TEPPQAI

-831 PRDPSAFIL
+831 PREPAAFIL
-840 TRPLAA
+840 TRAIA
-846 QILGVGAAFIAVM
+846 TQILVVGAAFIVAL
-859 AALLLVFD
+859 AALLLSFD
-867 ANLYDG
+867 ANYFDG
-873 GAQQRYA
+873 GAGQRYA

-889 FLQLWNLLNARAAGT
+889 FLQLWNLLNARAYGT
-904 GRSALLGW
+904 GRSALRGW
-912 RANPSFT
+912 LANPSFT
-919 LILALVLLGQLALV
+919 VILVVILLGQLALV
-933 SWGGDVFRTAP
+933 SWGGELFRTAP
-944 LRAQDWLLIALATSP
+944 LRVEDWLLIALATSP

-966 ARCPTAAPRCN
+966 VRGFRGRGEFA
-977 PCLAR
+977 
-982 SIIDYAISNTRPNC
+982 D
-996 DTVAWNLWLAPY
+996 
-1008 LTISNSSN
+1008 
-1016 NR
+1016 

>member
-114 KIRELPRHE
+114 QIRELPRHE
-123 LVVGDIVLVERGA
+123 LVVGDIVLVEMGA

-141 AEVLDSLSLRV
+141 GEVLEALSLRV

-160 SVPVSKMARVGT
+160 AIPVSKMARAGTSPPQEARVGT
-172 SPPQEARAGTSP
+172 SPPQEARAGTSM
-184 PQDTPTAE
+184 PQDTRAAAE

-278 AMSGALPLAGGQW
+278 AMSGVLPLAGGQW

-304 LAPVWRPMLP
+304 LAPVWWPMLP
-314 AGRKERSQ
+314 AGQGKRSQ

-335 GAGTILLARLLGD
+335 GAGMILLARLLGD

-396 RRLMAARS
+396 RRLMAAQS

-442 EADAALIVEAIAANS
+442 AADAALIVEAIAANS

-466 GATTIIG
+466 GATTVIG

-493 SSRAS
+493 SSRATS
-498 AIVGQVPFSTERKY
+498 TIIGQVPFSTERKY
-512 MATRVDGGSDGL
+512 MATRVGSGSDGL
-524 GDPAGARIHLK
+524 GDPASARIHLK

-553 AALAAQLANYQ
+553 AALAAQLTDYQ

-588 EELRRGQILDGFR
+588 EELRRGQIPDGFR

-606 AISDPLRHDVQ
+606 AIIDPLREDVR

-652 DENPNATTPLH
+652 DEDENSAGLLH
-663 LDGATFAN
+663 LNGGEFAA

-676 LIPQLDRLR
+676 AAAQLTRLR

-859 AALLLVFD
+859 ATLLLVFD

-889 FLQLWNLLNARAAGT
+889 FMQLWNLLNARAAGT
-904 GRSALLGW
+904 GRTALQGW
-912 RANPSFT
+912 RVNPSFT
-919 LILALVLLGQLALV
+919 LILAVILFGQLALV
-933 SWGGDVFRTAP
+933 SWGGEVFRTTP
-944 LRAQDWLLIALATSP
+944 LRAADWLLIALATSP

-966 ARCPTAAPRCN
+966 ARAFPRRR
-977 PCLAR
+977 A
-982 SIIDYAISNTRPNC
+982 T
-996 DTVAWNLWLAPY
+996 
-1008 LTISNSSN
+1008 
-1016 NR
+1016 